1 MIILFKL
8 LRNLALYKAKTV
20 SAKKGHELLKKK
32 CDALKTKF
40 RAIMVALLENKMK
53 MDEEMQKAFIQ
64 LADAYWAAG

>member
-1 MIILFKL
+1 VDIV
-8 LRNLALYKAKTV
+8 RNLALYKAKTV

>member
-1 MIILFKL
+1 MDIV
-8 LRNLALYKAKTV
+8 RNLALYKAKTV

>member
-1 MIILFKL
+1 VDNF
-8 LRNLALYKAKTV
+8 RNLALYKAKTV

-53 MDEEMQKAFIQ
+53 MDEEMQKAFI
-64 LADAYWAAG
+64 